1 MVNFMVI
8 VVAWTVTVF
17 MVMMMAWIM
26 VVFMVMTA

>member
-1 MVNFMVI
+1 MVNLMVI
-8 VVAWTVTVF
+8 IVAWTVTVF